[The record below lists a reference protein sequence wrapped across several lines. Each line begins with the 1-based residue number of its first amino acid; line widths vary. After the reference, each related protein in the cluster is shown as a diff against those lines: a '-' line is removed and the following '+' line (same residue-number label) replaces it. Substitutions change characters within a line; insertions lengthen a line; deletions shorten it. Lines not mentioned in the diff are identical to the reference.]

1 MGYVEDN
8 LIRGETIGFR
18 ARVHWGILLP
28 GILLL
33 PVVIGLV
40 PLISASIARATTE
53 LAVTNKRV
61 IFKTGWLNRTTF
73 EMHLDKIENI
83 HIEQSVFARGL
94 DFGTIMIA
102 GTGGDQAGDWICRI
116 ADGVSSGRFRTRRR
130 GRAFVV
136 SGLSMQYLAM
146 AMT

>member
-1 MGYVEDN
+1 MGYIEDN
-8 LIRGETIGFR
+8 LIRGERIGYR
-18 ARVHWGILLP
+18 AQVHWGSLLP

-61 IFKTGWLNRTTF
+61 VFKTGWLNRSTF

-94 DFGTIMIA
+94 DYGTIVIS
-102 GTGGDQAGDWICRI
+102 GTGGTRQAFAHIAAPLALRRAIYEQGD
-116 ADGVSSGRFRTRRR
+116 AAGR
-130 GRAFVV
+130 
-136 SGLSMQYLAM
+136 Q
-146 AMT
+146 

>member
-8 LIRGETIGFR
+8 LIPGERVGYR

-28 GILLL
+28 GVALL

-61 IFKTGWLNRTTF
+61 IFKTGWLNRKTF
-73 EMHLDKIENI
+73 EMQLDKIENV

-94 DFGTIMIA
+94 DYGAVLIS
-102 GTGGDQAGDWICRI
+102 GTGGTRQVFGYVAAPLALRRAIYEQGDI
-116 ADGVSSGRFRTRRR
+116 ARR
-130 GRAFVV
+130 
-136 SGLSMQYLAM
+136 S
-146 AMT
+146 

>member
-8 LIRGETIGFR
+8 LIRGERIGYR
-18 ARVHWGILLP
+18 AQVHWGILLP

-73 EMHLDKIENI
+73 EMQLDKIENV

-94 DFGTIMIA
+94 GYGSIMIS
-102 GTGGDQAGDWICRI
+102 GTGGTRQVFGYVASPLAFRRAIYEQG
-116 ADGVSSGRFRTRRR
+116 DGVVRS
-130 GRAFVV
+130 
-136 SGLSMQYLAM
+136 
-146 AMT
+146 